1 VSKLRSPSGG
11 PRRSSLR
18 QIHRDYAAAGAEILT
33 ANTFRTQRRTLE
45 QAGLGARAAE
55 LTRTALRLA
64 REGAAR
70 AGREREVIIAGSDP
84 PLEDCYRPDRVPDD
98 AALARE
104 HTEHVRNLRDAGAD
118 LVLIETINTVREGV
132 AALRAA
138 SGLPCLVSFACG
150 SGARLLSGESLRDAI
165 RAVAPLNPLA
175 VLVNCLPPSAV
186 AACLPVLR
194 QSDLPFGVY
203 ANLGEPAGAGN
214 RRSEDLLPEQFAA
227 TAEHWTRAGARL
239 VGGCCGTTPEHIAA
253 LAARLADD
261 ASSRT
266 R

>member
-1 VSKLRSPSGG
+1 M
-11 PRRSSLR
+11 

-55 LTRTALRLA
+55 LTETALRLA

-70 AGREREVIIAGSDP
+70 AGREREVMIAGSDP

-150 SGARLLSGESLRDAI
+150 SRARLLSGESLRDAI
-165 RAVAPLNPLA
+165 RAVAPLKPLA

-186 AACLPVLR
+186 APCLPVLR
-194 QSDLPFGVY
+194 EGGIPFGVY
-203 ANLGEPAGAGN
+203 ANLGEPAGEGS
-214 RRSEDLLPEQFAA
+214 RRSEDMLPERFAA
-227 TAEHWTRAGARL
+227 TAEHWMRAGAQL

-253 LAARLADD
+253 LAARLAGD